1 MDNKKGFIN
10 IILLG
15 LSLILSWS
23 LVDYFAQIRSNNQLA
38 KAQTGMCEYV
48 KWPGAETNS
57 VPVSYD
63 TSTAVMVTSSG
74 IYIKSG
80 NVGIGTKNPQ
90 YKLDVIGTTSVSA
103 LCLGGVCRSNW
114 PTEGTNY
121 WQLNGNNLYPSSR
134 DYNVG
139 IGTTS
144 VGSGHKLTVDGI
156 SRMSDIWAN
165 YLVVTPTSLDDKRG
179 IYFNA
184 TDTGLH
190 IYRERPK
197 WTIITNPLTSSEG
210 IGFKIG
216 NNDIILSIKKRS
228 QLITTMTGDSQVIT
242 VPIGSSDYNVGIG
255 TDNPLY
261 KLDVAGNLRVNSGN
275 IINEAPKD
283 DYPYGFVIKTGNNWR
298 GWARQFAV
306 IGPNDQTLGGIV
318 FRGSNSSTLDYIGIG
333 KGISSSGNITTNTLV
348 ITSGGRVGIGTTN
361 PQADLHIERP
371 GQPDSF
377 QLGDSESLRI
387 RVQNYF
393 LNEGPARDAVIIEKT
408 DDDPIV
414 EGGIVFGF
422 STSTNYDT
430 PVTSNKWAKGFYS
443 VMTIR
448 GEGNVGI
455 GTENPQYKLDVIG
468 TTSVSAL
475 CLGGVCRSNWPTGL
489 GGGDLYWKFSQNSLF
504 TSSTNW
510 NVGIGTSNPL
520 YKLDVAGNLRV
531 NSGNIINEA
540 PKDYPYGFVI
550 KTGNNWSGW
559 ARQFAVIGPNDQTLG
574 GIVFRGS
581 NSSTLDYIGIGEGIS
596 ASGKVNNFLTIR
608 KSGNVGIGT
617 ENPQYKLDVIG
628 TTSVSA
634 LCLGGVCRSNWPTGL
649 GGGDLYWKFSQ
660 NSLFTSSTNWNVGIG
675 TSNPAEKLT
684 VAGNILVLPSSGW
697 QKNGDSAKISIG
709 DGYNYVSSIY
719 GQGLTLG
726 AWGNIIFKNHESKE
740 LMTITSEGNVGIGA
754 KNPRYKLDV
763 IGTTSVSA
771 LCLGGVC
778 RSNWPTGLG
787 GGDLYWKFSQNSL
800 FTSSTNWN
808 VGIGTDNPLYKLD
821 VAGNLRVNSGNIIN
835 EAPKDYPYGFVIKT
849 GNNWSGWARQFAVI
863 GPNDQTLG
871 GIVFRGSN
879 SSTLDYI
886 GIGEGISA
894 SGKVNNF
901 LTIRNGIFDFAK
913 VESSKARKIL
923 EISEE

>member
-114 PTEGTNY
+114 PTGGTNY

-283 DYPYGFVIKTGNNWR
+283 YPYGFVIKTGNNWR

-348 ITSGGRVGIGTTN
+348 ITSGGRVGIGTNN
-361 PQADLHIERP
+361 PQADLHIEKP

-393 LNEGPARDAVIIEKT
+393 LNEGPASDAVIIEKT

-510 NVGIGTSNPL
+510 NVGIGTSNP
-520 YKLDVAGNLRV
+520 
-531 NSGNIINEA
+531 
-540 PKDYPYGFVI
+540 
-550 KTGNNWSGW
+550 
-559 ARQFAVIGPNDQTLG
+559 
-574 GIVFRGS
+574 
-581 NSSTLDYIGIGEGIS
+581 
-596 ASGKVNNFLTIR
+596 
-608 KSGNVGIGT
+608 
-617 ENPQYKLDVIG
+617 
-628 TTSVSA
+628 
-634 LCLGGVCRSNWPTGL
+634 
-649 GGGDLYWKFSQ
+649 
-660 NSLFTSSTNWNVGIG
+660 
-675 TSNPAEKLT
+675 AEKLT

-697 QKNGDSAKISIG
+697 QKNGDSVKISIG

-778 RSNWPTGLG
+778 RSNWPTGSDG
-787 GGDLYWKFSQNSL
+787 YGINYWRLSNNVL
-800 FTSSTNWN
+800 TPSSTNWYIGIGTTTEKVSEPLHIVGQKGKGIYFYSASGGADLKIYEATSSQAQSWLSMLN
-808 VGIGTDNPLYKLD
+808 SYGLGLRLTVKEGIPALTIRRIIQTSLGPLIATSTGDADNTVDAYVGIGTSNPLYKLD